1 MWVNLILAWVAVG
14 LGILCSMIWLL
25 RLIHNKWCRGQKN
38 ALYRINRL
46 LRRPH
51 KWLGIAMAAAAGLH
65 GILSTDPLIG
75 WNLGT
80 LCWGLCILLGL
91 TYLFRTKFRRPS
103 WMVWYRILTVA
114 MVYVLVTHVLHTGI
128 QIDDMMRNG
137 GGAAVPEEIDLN
149 QMIEEYN
156 EAGPSSTAKVQA
168 QDPVNPDAAWNDGVY
183 AGEGT
188 ELRPGLRV
196 QVTVEDGMIAAIE
209 VIEHHE
215 QDERFWGLPVR
226 LIPQW
231 IVDAQSTDVDTVSG
245 ATMTSRGII
254 EAVEDALAQVAV

>member
-1 MWVNLILAWVAVG
+1 MWANLILAWVAVG
-14 LGILCSMIWLL
+14 FGILCSVIWLL
-25 RLIHNKWCRGQKN
+25 RLIHKKWYRGQKN
-38 ALYRINRL
+38 ALYRTNRL

-51 KWLGIAMAAAAGLH
+51 KWLGIAMAVTAGLH

-91 TYLFRTKFRRPS
+91 TYLFRRKFQHSS
-103 WMVWYRILTVA
+103 WMVWHRVLTIAVVCAVA
-114 MVYVLVTHVLHTGI
+114 VHVIHTGV
-128 QIDDMMRNG
+128 QIDDILRDG
-137 GGAAVPEEIDLN
+137 GGAAVPEGIDLN

-156 EAGPSSTAKVQA
+156 EAGPSSTAKMQV
-168 QDPVNPDAAWNDGVY
+168 QDPVSPDAAWNDGVY
-183 AGEGT
+183 TGEGAG
-188 ELRPGLRV
+188 LRPGLRV
-196 QVTVEDGMIAAIE
+196 QVTIQDGMIAAIE

-231 IVDAQSTDVDTVSG
+231 IVDAQSIDVDTVSG

-254 EAVEDALAQVAV
+254 EAVENALAQAAV